1 MKEHKK
7 NKLKKF
13 VKDHEFALT
22 IAGYATVAVVSVGL
36 AYLGIRSCSHTAIKR
51 STEELAANDK
61 NVAALLD
68 VCNLVD
74 AGTRASI
81 VFTPDKITTVAEYIG
96 SDAEEF
102 FQTYPDI
109 QPDDIIA
116 NAIVNIAKKTET

>member
-1 MKEHKK
+1 MKEHKD

-36 AYLGIRSCSHTAIKR
+36 AYLGIRSCSPAAIKR
-51 STEELAANDK
+51 STEELAAKDK

-81 VFTPDKITTVAEYIG
+81 VFTPNTAVTVAEYI
-96 SDAEEF
+96 SDVADEF
-102 FQTYPDI
+102 YQTYPDI

-116 NAIVNIAKKTET
+116 NAIINIAKKTET